1 MTPLQWAYYN
11 GRWVALP
18 MLGDIK
24 SDNARAGGANDKDQE
39 GWQQIDDQVNDP
51 NTLESLAIWKRDYF
65 GVYRSNLVINADYN
79 SEEAEIY
86 KAEARFLRAWFY
98 FDLLRTFGP
107 TPVIT
112 ITEFPPDFKF
122 VRGTREEI
130 NNLITGD
137 LRAAYESLPEEWP
150 SNYKGRATKGAALAL
165 LGKVYLYKADW
176 DNDNAQD
183 FDSAAYFLNEV
194 KNIGDKGV
202 YELVPEYED
211 LWAYG
216 YENTAESVFEIQHS
230 ELSFAGWD
238 GGSGEHIDGNLM
250 IQLCGIR
257 GLNNHPEYIAGWG
270 FMLPTQELYD
280 AFMPEDSIRRAATII
295 TSDDLQAVGAS
306 WNVSDHNPNDY
317 TGMFQKK
324 YANFTA
330 YQPANGD
337 QNINKDRN
345 IVVIRYADVLLMLAE
360 AAHRGTNPV
369 GADPY
374 ALVDQVRQRALDH
387 DNDGVFKT
395 AAQLEGELGSFLDV
409 IWYERR
415 AEFALEGDRW
425 FDLVRSGRANSAL
438 LGPDYGPE
446 DQYLPCHAQ
455 ETNASGGTI
464 STYPE
469 EMN

>member
-150 SNYKGRATKGAALAL
+150 SNYKGRATKG
-165 LGKVYLYKADW
+165 
-176 DNDNAQD
+176 
-183 FDSAAYFLNEV
+183 
-194 KNIGDKGV
+194 
-202 YELVPEYED
+202 
-211 LWAYG
+211 
-216 YENTAESVFEIQHS
+216 
-230 ELSFAGWD
+230 
-238 GGSGEHIDGNLM
+238 
-250 IQLCGIR
+250 
-257 GLNNHPEYIAGWG
+257 
-270 FMLPTQELYD
+270 
-280 AFMPEDSIRRAATII
+280 
-295 TSDDLQAVGAS
+295 
-306 WNVSDHNPNDY
+306 
-317 TGMFQKK
+317 
-324 YANFTA
+324 
-330 YQPANGD
+330 
-337 QNINKDRN
+337 
-345 IVVIRYADVLLMLAE
+345 
-360 AAHRGTNPV
+360 
-369 GADPY
+369 
-374 ALVDQVRQRALDH
+374 
-387 DNDGVFKT
+387 
-395 AAQLEGELGSFLDV
+395 
-409 IWYERR
+409 
-415 AEFALEGDRW
+415 
-425 FDLVRSGRANSAL
+425 SAL
-438 LGPDYGPE
+438 
-446 DQYLPCHAQ
+446 
-455 ETNASGGTI
+455 S
-464 STYPE
+464 
-469 EMN
+469 